1 MAVNKINFDVKLF
14 IQTLNLSSFSISDL
28 NNMYMKHETCQ
39 HLDARTSRQY
49 LHRSVKKL
57 VINGFLN
64 SEKRRGSNAIEYHL
78 TDHDSDLNSNTSLTD
93 LEEKSNEQT
102 CIVLREKLKNSKLCL
117 LTSIGETEAYKE
129 CVEEF
134 PALQVQIQS
143 KYNLAR
149 DNTSKLFGKVKAYES
164 LLRQYESNNAN
175 I

>member
-1 MAVNKINFDVKLF
+1 MAVKKINFDVKSF

-39 HLDARTSRQY
+39 HLNARTSRQY

-57 VINGFLN
+57 VINGFLK
-64 SEKRRGSNAIEYHL
+64 SEKKRGSNAIEYHL
-78 TDHDSDLNSNTSLTD
+78 TRHDSGLTSNTSLSD
-93 LEEKSNEQT
+93 VQAKSDEQT
-102 CIVLREKLKNSKLCL
+102 CIVLRQKLKSSKLSL

-134 PALQVQIQS
+134 PALQMQIQS

-149 DNTSKLFGKVKAYES
+149 DNTSKLLGKVNAYES
-164 LLRQYESNNAN
+164 LLRLYESNNAN
-175 I
+175 S